1 MIIKTNYS
9 VSKDTLKTIA
19 NIEIDIFRESLNE
32 PTGDFFYDPWVIKPK
47 FAGSA
52 IEQALEILPD
62 PIGEARL
69 ITLESGTCYFAHS
82 DIDDRYHLNISGDC
96 AALINLETKQ
106 SWFLTNDGVW
116 YDMDAGPTHS
126 AASFGQHN
134 RKQIVVRK
142 LLKKNT
148 LLKPKSMTITV
159 GGTNPRF
166 VFDNTISPWLNR
178 ANKNK
183 IITNFTKHQNG
194 VSFDIEENSINYLK
208 SIIPQHFNY
217 TIS

>member
-1 MIIKTNYS
+1 MISKTPYS

-62 PIGEARL
+62 HIGEARI
-69 ITLESGTCYFAHS
+69 ITLESGDCYFAHS

-96 AALINLETKQ
+96 AALINLETKE
-106 SWFLTNDGVW
+106 SWFLTNDCFW
-116 YDMDAGPTHS
+116 YDMDAGPVHS

-142 LLKKNT
+142 LLKKNK
-148 LLKPKSMTITV
+148 LLTPKNISISV
-159 GGTNPRF
+159 GGLNPRF
-166 VFDNTISPWLNR
+166 IFDNTISTWLNR
-178 ANKNK
+178 ANKDG
-183 IITNFTKHQNG
+183 IISNFSKSQNG
-194 VSFDIEENSINYLK
+194 VSFDIEENSIN
-208 SIIPQHFNY
+208 SIKQIMPSSFSY
-217 TIS
+217 VIS